1 MVSASPLGYDPA
13 MDTTLD
19 PKFDLSRSNVA
30 RYIQL
35 ATLFRRRIES
45 GQWATGSQIPT
56 VDDLAAQYGVAR
68 ATIRQALG
76 ILEAEGLI
84 TRHRAKGTFVTE
96 RVREQLWLDVT
107 TDWRGLLNSR
117 EGAVIEVLESEE
129 VRSLPLPPHDVG
141 ALADAYLR
149 LRRRHS
155 REGQA
160 FLVADVFI
168 EAEFSRLIPPE
179 AFTTTTAMRLA
190 TYLPSKV
197 GRAQQ
202 TITIGTADIETAAL
216 LDVPLNAPVC
226 LIDRSVTDE
235 QDRLMLLS
243 KGTYRGD
250 LVRMD
255 MRLK

>member
-1 MVSASPLGYDPA
+1 

-19 PKFDLSRSNVA
+19 PKFDLSRSSVA

-35 ATLFRRRIES
+35 ATLFRRRIEA
-45 GQWATGSQIPT
+45 GQWPTGSQIPT
-56 VDDLAAQYGVAR
+56 VDDLAAQHQVAR

-76 ILEAEGLI
+76 ILEGEGLI

-96 RVREQLWLDVT
+96 RIRQHLWLEVT

-117 EGAVIEVLESEE
+117 DGAVIEVLETEE
-129 VRSLPLPPHDVG
+129 VQALPQCPHDLG
-141 ALADAYLR
+141 AQADAYLR

-155 REGQA
+155 RDGQV

-190 TYLPSKV
+190 THLPSKV

-202 TITIGTADIETAAL
+202 TITIGTADIETATL
-216 LDVPLNAPVC
+216 LDIPLNAPVC
-226 LIDRSVTDE
+226 LIDRSVSDE

-243 KGTYRGD
+243 KGIYRGD